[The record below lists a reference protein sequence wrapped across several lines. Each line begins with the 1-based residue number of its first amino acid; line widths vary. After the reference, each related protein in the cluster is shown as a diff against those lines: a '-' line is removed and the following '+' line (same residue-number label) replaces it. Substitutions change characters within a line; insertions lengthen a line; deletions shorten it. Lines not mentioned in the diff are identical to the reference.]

1 MKRVV
6 ARVALAAG
14 LGLGLLTGC
23 GGDNSDVN
31 CNLNSCTVTLNQGVD
46 ASASVLGID
55 VKLVGAGNGQV
66 QLEVAGN
73 QVSVPVG
80 DADPYDLFGATFVD
94 YFDENVTELV
104 SQDLGTGF
112 DVHVAVNRGSL
123 ELWVTIAV
131 AGGTAYKFYKAIG
144 EYPQFREGLIRLISD
159 VERFVRALMRER
171 FSPGEQVTTV
181 GFQLGPSLA
190 AAETYATV
198 APVAWQFRNFLIYIS
213 IITTALLVCGVIL
226 LLTLLI

>member
-46 ASASVLGID
+46 AKASVLGID
-55 VKLVGAGNGQV
+55 VKLVSAGNGQV

-80 DADPYDLFGATFVD
+80 DG
-94 YFDENVTELV
+94 
-104 SQDLGTGF
+104 QGTQ
-112 DVHVAVNRGSL
+112 
-123 ELWVTIAV
+123 V
-131 AGGTAYKFYKAIG
+131 AGLNVQVQSVTSDQVVLNITKA
-144 EYPQFREGLIRLISD
+144 
-159 VERFVRALMRER
+159 
-171 FSPGEQVTTV
+171 
-181 GFQLGPSLA
+181 
-190 AAETYATV
+190 
-198 APVAWQFRNFLIYIS
+198 N
-213 IITTALLVCGVIL
+213 
-226 LLTLLI
+226 